1 VKSGTWNDTI
11 LAGHRDNLRDDSGK
25 EAFDALVRVA
35 IDSPHY
41 AVAPAWRGEI
51 RDFRYFDAAAE
62 EQPFAFII
70 NRGYLLFYVRSTG
83 LKRVP
88 GGFGAL
94 ATQFASIKENS
105 RGEWTVR
112 IASMDDADRLNE
124 LLFAP
129 QSTDSGATPDV
140 R

>member
-1 VKSGTWNDTI
+1 M
-11 LAGHRDNLRDDSGK
+11 
-25 EAFDALVRVA
+25 
-35 IDSPHY
+35 
-41 AVAPAWRGEI
+41 
-51 RDFRYFDAAAE
+51 
-62 EQPFAFII
+62 
-70 NRGYLLFYVRSTG
+70 
-83 LKRVP
+83 KRRP
-88 GGFGAL
+88 WL